1 MSNNKQIK
9 GYGHNEK
16 VLCKLISKEPVLNSY
31 NVEIVGSSLRGKLLL
46 RDNDPK
52 TEDIEKAFL
61 ENELIF
67 LYFDK
72 LSEDGEMIF
81 CSEDISQ
88 EPKKKDKQAKRCIG
102 IVKFFD
108 SSKDFGFIVTNSK
121 GLSGK
126 PEDENRLF
134 SLYINSSKWKSSGY
148 PKDGE
153 WVIFTP
159 RKNKSGKWDALDTEH
174 LEVNRENLSLAMKYR
189 GVYARIKG
197 RDSHS
202 FDTYD
207 ENILCHFVRLM
218 TSKNEVISSFC
229 DYVAKQQDVHRAN
242 IVTQFLSDKDLS
254 EKLLPLLT
262 DENKPLEEEA
272 RKAFSLFSDS
282 IIGAILDNADFSS
295 LQSLPQQIRIE
306 DYPDK
311 VLPILMKMTIN
322 YANYFEMRKFNSFIE
337 LHPSLVQPNLIPQDS
352 QSIFLRL
359 ALYSKFQDDSYFYD
373 WEPNWEEFR
382 NLSTKM
388 IGTNAL
394 TFARTYYCKRNA
406 EFVKIHPFADYISPD
421 LACKFIKDH
430 LETHGE
436 FIKSLVEYNA
446 DKHLEVIEEYL
457 NANQSIEYCLPKLS
471 YYLSELVEDS
481 GERVHAFLTTCIDNN
496 ISLETLFSSDNHYS
510 DSLYAELFILT
521 GNSGYLDEMDDF
533 DSCNVWL
540 AKQKESDIITFIN
553 YFGKLIE
560 KEKEDDPFIESLG
573 DDVLTKAIKTL
584 NTDDQYKLITR
595 FFPSSL
601 ATRIVAD
608 NFADSELFDLFIGDQ
623 WKAVKRGV
631 SYVVF
636 DLETDGDSINEFA
649 YRTEERTDEYFDEQ
663 QIGNLVDAIN
673 DKEIV
678 VGHKIE
684 THDLKTLKDKGYEI
698 HAREWDTL
706 KIEILLNP
714 VRYSYALH
722 TTHHAKDDAELND
735 RLFWNQLYRLAS
747 DESLCEQ
754 ISDFLPE
761 NIKDVLSPLRNPI
774 YKKFFSRSANS
785 VNPFFQQLKELD
797 SDLIEKLKNIE
808 SETNGESCLIIAP
821 ERIWK
826 SIAQY
831 LPVAFDRNSA
841 GIDYLPLS
849 VDKLNSNPLDDN
861 LIQTTLKRFI
871 DLSVTPVVANIAQ
884 YIRASYLDD
893 ALLSKYVEEQEHPI
907 HCSDLR
913 ILDDIEHIKEYK
925 HIYFVGCELE
935 NRLNQFRLDG
945 KLSPSDF
952 WQSGSAIPMRMGGSS
967 YSPVSTEER
976 SCSLFADV
984 PQDAA
989 NVWVERDRFG
999 KYSVNYNYNIQQKIK
1014 DAKEK
1019 LGEELVVHE
1028 NLSWNTTQTDKRNIS
1043 LVRSGHAPKFD
1054 FAQNRVGSTSPY
1066 RATYWMYQLAL
1077 LSDVHKIACSL
1088 PIVYI
1093 VDDNLEID
1101 KLEDYSRS
1109 LGFYVPTDGT
1119 LFRKLELITERSHG
1133 MVIITQEQFFDL
1145 VERQL
1150 DSPYC
1155 YVWDQMAVEKHMMML
1170 RGLNAIGQNILDDDI
1185 HESGKE
1191 VQTGENK
1198 DTYQSILLSIWP
1210 IYEYYHQ
1217 FVVANNP
1224 SSKMFVMDSFLDDYH
1239 SLGSIWETS
1248 SFVSSSLW
1256 ADSESFNKTL
1266 ASAQEFFPDQK
1277 SDEIPQD
1284 PNAIQDAMNI
1294 ILSTLVKTEKVP
1306 NPEWSPIQSKVL
1318 PEILSRKENYLI
1330 SLPTGGGKSVLFQG
1344 PALYNS
1350 SYTNRLSI
1358 VVTPLKALMQDQVK
1372 ELGEKGFVTNVD
1384 YLNGD
1389 RSYQETRS
1397 IYRKLNGGEIAL
1409 LYVTPER
1416 FRSRSFLNALMT
1428 RMTHDKG
1435 LEYMIFDEAHC
1446 ISQWGMEFRPEYL
1459 NVVKQCQEF
1468 CKTFT
1473 QGMCIAM
1480 FSATVTEMI
1489 YKQINEAVPVKRLGQ
1504 DNDRVIYNP
1513 IRSHIGMSC
1522 LRVEHSV
1529 VSRIKEIVNY
1539 ITKNEIDFEIS
1550 RMLIFC
1556 KTRHECEELAV
1567 ALPGQLSQ
1575 NGIIPETSAVER
1587 VGFFHAGMEAEDRED
1602 TYARFKSE
1610 ENPIYILCATK
1621 AFGMGMDIPNIHY
1634 IVHLSPPSVLEDY
1647 LQEVGRA
1654 GRNRKMYQDA
1664 GFSEESPI
1672 PTMCLYSQEDIKNA
1686 RTQLLQNQLSWK
1698 NLEDIR
1704 KEIVSYIENIQ
1715 SIECTKEYPIVIPN
1729 NLWKNGPHDN
1739 EYTDF
1744 KIGEYWLE
1752 RLGRIKMGFL
1762 SPAHIVISVHS
1773 GNITDSPALKG
1784 RFASDIQNVVSLL
1797 GKMSAEKGEKIQV
1810 SIQGLARDCNIHPTK
1825 LLNILILCVKYD
1837 LITIEQEVRCR
1848 IAFTRKDE
1856 TDYLLKPR
1864 VNSLFGYSSDNDVEV
1879 AFHIIF
1885 RTVRELLEQGKLK
1898 IERSYSSTQ
1907 LLNILKSSA
1916 QCLEK
1921 DIKTVIRTNDQGQEE
1936 KHYYMPWYKTDDRD
1950 QNKGLSIAA
1959 HYKKD
1964 LFGKRFRQIFTLLDI
1979 IPDVECK
1986 SYIDS
1991 DTRTVKQSILI
2002 EKTTWRDF
2010 LPEFEKD
2017 CIRALKRIHSHGINR
2032 VKTIRWAEEINE
2044 LGLEDK
2050 GYNYYESI
2058 LRYLSGMA
2066 YIATDNLIPTG
2077 VEVYATDDI
2086 LRPLADNPEENDVD
2100 KEHKLAFD
2108 ETINIRTLRLYV
2120 MDAMTSKI
2128 TTNQQRQ
2135 ELISAYFSKSD
2146 ASGFIELLSNYYAEN
2161 DPIWDAIRKKAF
2173 EDAENKMKGNAEQWA
2188 IYTADSDSN
2197 VNVEAGPGSGKTHVL
2212 TMKCARLI
2220 FQQGVMPSQILVLA
2234 YNRAVVVELKSRLA
2248 KLFASLGLNQSA
2260 SRINVFTFSG
2270 FAKRVLGEQ
2279 GTRNLDLKEWEKSL
2293 LKTVKDYPERVS
2305 NLFPDIRYVFIDEFQ
2320 DINQTRLDAMF
2331 GLTKL
2336 YDPLYF
2342 FTIGDKDQSIY
2353 GFEKEESTDP
2363 QYYYNQLYKVLKSNK
2378 MTMSTNYR
2386 SYPKILTEAA
2396 RFLPQGSKIP
2406 QPCPEKVKNEPQAPY
2421 TYIYYR
2427 QGDWATDL
2435 LNNLLYLQQQKM
2447 EDVAVFFRT
2456 NSEVYLGYSRIKAM
2470 NLPNVRIRIQGASEC
2485 ELFRMR
2491 EIYFI
2496 LNYLEK
2502 NSNRIVELKND
2513 LTKQQIRN
2521 YVIKCMK
2528 GYPSWDI
2535 FYMDFAYT
2543 IVLDFLTFAATEDV
2557 SYTWGEMAEFIKDS
2571 LAEDNPQLYK
2581 IYETYADERLL
2592 PNKQMNVI
2600 LTTMHKVKGLE
2611 FDAVIVTPSYA
2622 SLPFDP
2628 RGQVDTTIPLTKD
2641 GKEAIEEERR
2651 LLYVAYTRA
2660 KKFLMSYLYD
2670 REDAIL
2676 KMKKYPGIDA
2686 SLGIREKEPGL
2697 DNYNIGFNASYNFR
2711 ANSKIAVYVGKNE
2724 PVSIVRKDG
2733 VSKTGK
2739 SFHVFN
2745 IECHGM
2751 VVGQLSSTSNITKE
2765 MDSNGLPILD
2775 GLFVSDVFYWTHQDS
2790 VDADTRNRQNGKATD
2805 FASGWCEDAKIQGYI
2820 FIVSIAGYGKIKK
2833 AE

>member
-1 MSNNKQIK
+1 MSDNKLIN
-9 GYGHNEK
+9 GYGHNDK
-16 VLCKLISKEPVLNSY
+16 VLCKLIGKEPVLNCY

-46 RDNDPK
+46 RENDPK
-52 TEDIEKAFL
+52 TDEINNALL
-61 ENELIF
+61 ENKLIV

-72 LSEDGEMIF
+72 LSEEGEMLF
-81 CSEDISQ
+81 FSEYITQ
-88 EPKKKDKQAKRCIG
+88 EPKKKDKPTKRCIG
-102 IVKFFD
+102 VVKFFD

-126 PEDENRLF
+126 PEDENKLF
-134 SLYINSSKWKSSGY
+134 SLYINSSKWKSSGF

-153 WVIFTP
+153 WVVFTP

-174 LEVNRENLSLAMKYR
+174 LVLSKENLSLAMKYR

-197 RDSHS
+197 KDSHS
-202 FDTYD
+202 DDSYD

-218 TSKNEVISSFC
+218 SLSSKSEVVRCFC
-229 DYVAKQQDVHRAN
+229 DYVAKQQDDHRAN
-242 IVTQFLSDKDLS
+242 IVSQFLSDKELS

-262 DENKPLEEEA
+262 DENKPLEEESQ
-272 RKAFSLFSDS
+272 KAFSLFSDS
-282 IIGAILDNADFSS
+282 IAGAILDNADFAS
-295 LQSLPQQIRIE
+295 LLSITTTIRV
-306 DYPDK
+306 DSYPEK
-311 VLPILMKMTIN
+311 VIPILMKESESLIN
-322 YANYFEMRKFNSFIE
+322 PLRLRRFNSYIDA
-337 LHPSLVQPNLIPQDS
+337 HSDLVKLSLIPQES
-352 QSIFLRL
+352 SSFSLRL
-359 ALYSKFQDDSYFYD
+359 ALVNKFKEKAYVYEWNPDWDELRAIVSKIPETRQTEFADLYFC
-373 WEPNWEEFR
+373 ER
-382 NLSTKM
+382 S
-388 IGTNAL
+388 
-394 TFARTYYCKRNA
+394 A
-406 EFVKIHPFADYISPD
+406 EFVLAHPFADILSFRIST
-421 LACKFIKDH
+421 LFIKEH
-430 LETHGE
+430 ISTHFE
-436 FIKSLVEYNA
+436 FVKSLVEYNS
-446 DKHLEVIEEYL
+446 DKHLEVIEEFL
-457 NANQSIEYCLPKLS
+457 DANQSIEFCSSKLS
-471 YYLSELVEDS
+471 SYLSDFVEDS
-481 GERVHAFLTTCIDNN
+481 GERVHAFLTTCIEHN
-496 ISLETLFSSDNHYS
+496 ISLENLFPSDNHYS
-510 DSLYAELFILT
+510 DSLFAELFILT
-521 GNSGYLDEMDDF
+521 GNSEYLDAMDDF

-540 AKQKESDIITFIN
+540 AKQKESEIITFIN

-560 KEKEDDPFIESLG
+560 NEKEDDPFIESLG
-573 DDVLTKAIKTL
+573 DDVLAKAIKTL

-636 DLETDGDSINEFA
+636 DLETDGESISEFA

-663 QIGNLVDAIN
+663 QIGNLVDTIN

-684 THDLKTLKDKGYEI
+684 THDLKALRDKGYEI
-698 HAREWDTL
+698 HARKWDTL

-754 ISDFLPE
+754 IADFLPE

-797 SDLIEKLKNIE
+797 PDLIEKLKNIE
-808 SETNGESCLIIAP
+808 SETNGETCLIIAP

-826 SIAQY
+826 NIAQY
-831 LPVAFDRNSA
+831 LPVTFDRNSS

-849 VDKLNSNPLDDN
+849 VDKLNSNPLADN

-893 ALLSKYVEEQEHPI
+893 ALLSKYVEEQSHPI

-913 ILDDIEHIKEYK
+913 ILDDIEHIKTYK

-967 YSPVSTEER
+967 YSPVSTVER
-976 SCSLFADV
+976 ACSLFADV

-1028 NLSWNTTQTDKRNIS
+1028 NLSWNTTRTDKRNIS
-1043 LVRSGHAPKFD
+1043 LVRSGRAPKFE

-1133 MVIITQEQFFDL
+1133 MVIITQEQFFSL

-1170 RGLNAIGQNILDDDI
+1170 RGLNAIGQNILDDEI
-1185 HESGKE
+1185 FELGKE

-1224 SSKMFVMDSFLDDYH
+1224 SSKMFIMDSFLDDYH

-1256 ADSESFNKTL
+1256 SDSESFNKSL
-1266 ASAQEFFPDQK
+1266 ANAQEFFPDQK

-1284 PNAIQDAMNI
+1284 PKAIQEAMNI

-1358 VVTPLKALMQDQVK
+1358 VVTPLKALMKDQVK

-1459 NVVKQCQEF
+1459 NVVKQCQKF

-1473 QGMCIAM
+1473 PGMCIAM

-1504 DNDRVIYNP
+1504 DNDRIIYNP

-1539 ITKNEIDFEIS
+1539 INNNKIDFEIS

-1556 KTRHECEELAV
+1556 KTRHECEELAA
-1567 ALPGQLSQ
+1567 ALPSQLSQ
-1575 NGIIPETSAVER
+1575 NDIIPETNAVER

-1621 AFGMGMDIPNIHY
+1621 AFGMGMDILNIHY

-1654 GRNRKMYQDA
+1654 GRNKKMYQDA

-1715 SIECTKEYPIVIPN
+1715 SIESTKEYPIVIPN

-1773 GNITDSPALKG
+1773 GNITNSSALKG

-1797 GKMSAEKGEKIQV
+1797 GKMSAEKGDMIQV
-1810 SIQGLARDCNIHPTK
+1810 SIQGLARDCNIHPSK

-1864 VNSLFGYSSDNDVEV
+1864 VNSLFGYSADNDVEV

-1885 RTVRELLEQGKLK
+1885 KTVRELLEQGKLK

-1907 LLNILKSSA
+1907 LLNILKSNA
-1916 QCLEK
+1916 QCLER
-1921 DIKTVIRTNDQGQEE
+1921 DIKTVIRTNEQGQEE

-1986 SYIDS
+1986 SYIDA

-2002 EKTTWRDF
+2002 EKSTWRDF

-2017 CIRALKRIHSHGINR
+2017 CIRALKRIHTHGINR
-2032 VKTIRWAEEINE
+2032 IKTIRWAEEINE

-2086 LRPLADNPEENDVD
+2086 MRPLADDPEENDVD
-2100 KEHKLAFD
+2100 KEHKVAFD

-2128 TTNQQRQ
+2128 TTDQQRQ

-2146 ASGFIELLSNYYAEN
+2146 ASGFIELLSNYYPEN
-2161 DPIWDAIRKKAF
+2161 DPIWGAIRKKAF

-2188 IYTADSDSN
+2188 IYTANSDSN

-2279 GTRNLDLKEWEKSL
+2279 GTRNLDLKDWEKSL
-2293 LKTVKDYPERVS
+2293 LKTVKEHPERVS

-2353 GFEKEESTDP
+2353 GFEKEGSTDP
-2363 QYYYNQLYKVLKSNK
+2363 QYYYNQLYKTLKSNK

-2396 RFLPQGSKIP
+2396 KFLPRGSKIP
-2406 QPCPEKVKNEPQAPY
+2406 QPCADKIKNEPQTPY
-2421 TYIYYR
+2421 TYIYYK

-2435 LNNLLYLQQQKM
+2435 QNNLNYLQQQLKM

-2485 ELFRMR
+2485 ELFRIR
-2491 EIYFI
+2491 EIYF
-2496 LNYLEK
+2496 LLYYLKK
-2502 NSNRIVELKND
+2502 NSNKVVELKND
-2513 LTKQQIRN
+2513 VTKLQIRD
-2521 YVIKCMK
+2521 YVNKYMK
-2528 GYPSWDI
+2528 ERPSWDA

-2543 IVLDFLTFAATEDV
+2543 LALDFLAYAATEEI
-2557 SYTWGEMAEFIKDS
+2557 SFTWGEMAESIKES

-2611 FDAVIVTPSYA
+2611 FDAVIVTPSYS
-2622 SLPFDP
+2622 SLPYDP
-2628 RGQVDTTIPLTKD
+2628 RGKVDTTTPLSRD
-2641 GKEAIEEERR
+2641 EIEAIEEERR

-2660 KKFLMSYLYD
+2660 KKFLMSYLFD
-2670 REDAIL
+2670 REYAIL
-2676 KMKKYPGIDA
+2676 KMQKYSGTDA

-2697 DNYNIGFNASYNFR
+2697 DNYNIGYNANFNFR
-2711 ANSKIAVYVGKNE
+2711 LNSKIAGYVGKNE
-2724 PVSIVRKDG
+2724 SVIIVKKEVKMKEVSFNKY
-2733 VSKTGK
+2733 
-2739 SFHVFN
+2739 N
-2745 IECHGM
+2745 IECHGK
-2751 VVGQLSSTSNITKE
+2751 VVGQLSSTSSIAKE
-2765 MDSNGLPILD
+2765 METKGLNILN
-2775 GLFVSDVFYWTHQDS
+2775 GLFVSDVFYWTYQDS
-2790 VDADTRNRQNGKATD
+2790 LDADTRNRQNGKPTN
-2805 FASGWCEDAKIQGYI
+2805 FASGWSEDAKKQGYI
-2820 FIVSIAGYGKIKK
+2820 FIVGIAGYGN
-2833 AE
+2833 